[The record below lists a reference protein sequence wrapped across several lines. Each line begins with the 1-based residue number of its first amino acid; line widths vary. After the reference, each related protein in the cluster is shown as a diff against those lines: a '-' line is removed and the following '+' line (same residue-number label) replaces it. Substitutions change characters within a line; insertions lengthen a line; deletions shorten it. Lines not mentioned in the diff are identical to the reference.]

1 MADDET
7 LAAVCPH
14 PPQLLPGADHAPS
27 TDEAKIVVAIPSRN
41 EAATIGGVVSAA
53 VEGLRRLGAE
63 DTAVLVNCDNGSTD
77 GTPDAFIAA
86 ARPLRSARM
95 SVDGAITGKGSNVL
109 RLLEYCRAARADR
122 MVLLD
127 ADVRSIE
134 PEWIE
139 RLLDSVDRP
148 DPVIATP
155 VYRRNRFEGNTTNHI
170 AWPLM
175 RAVFGRDVR
184 QPIAGD
190 FAFNLPFVELALT
203 WPVPDSARLYGIDI
217 WLTANAASQG
227 TAIASVPLG
236 RKIHNPGFPKILYG
250 SQQVI
255 DALLHAVVRHGRIS
269 PSDGVLGPRCSADE
283 VAMRPDGALVV
294 RATRKVRTYI
304 AAHAE
309 RIGSVLPASRNL
321 QSAAWGF
328 RVGIADWAEL
338 LADGL
343 RYLATTGEL
352 ATTRDDLVAMYF
364 CRVMTYWDEID
375 GLTAQ
380 GVDRMLTSQTDAI
393 CEAVCQRPVPF
404 PDSIPPVGFTA
415 GYWAPEVP

>member
-1 MADDET
+1 MA
-7 LAAVCPH
+7 AAVPE
-14 PPQLLPGADHAPS
+14 LLPVTDRAPCAD
-27 TDEAKIVVAIPSRN
+27 EGRIVVAIPSRN
-41 EAATIGGVVSAA
+41 EAATIGCVVGAA
-53 VEGLRRLGAE
+53 VEGLRRLGVE

-77 GTPDAFIAA
+77 GTPDVFTAA
-86 ARPLRSARM
+86 AHPLRSARL
-95 SVDGAITGKGSNVL
+95 SVYGAVTGKGSNVL
-109 RLLEYCRAARADR
+109 RLLEYCQAARANR

-139 RLLDSVDRP
+139 LLLSSVDRP
-148 DPVIATP
+148 GPVIATP

-175 RAVFGRDVR
+175 RAVFGRDVQ

-190 FAFNLPFVELALT
+190 FAFNLPFIELALT
-203 WPVPDSARLYGIDI
+203 WPVPESARLYGIDI
-217 WLTANAASQG
+217 WLTANAASHG
-227 TAIASVPLG
+227 AAIASVPLG

-269 PSDGVLGPRCSADE
+269 PADGAFGQRCSADE
-283 VAMRPDGALVV
+283 VAVRPDGDLVA
-294 RATRKVRTYI
+294 RAIRKVQIYI
-304 AAHAE
+304 ATHAE
-309 RIGSVLPASRNL
+309 RIGSVLPASQDL
-321 QSAAWGF
+321 QSAAWGL
-328 RVGIADWAEL
+328 RVGMADWAEL
-338 LADGL
+338 LADSL
-343 RYLATTGEL
+343 CYLAATGEL

-380 GVDRMLTSQTDAI
+380 GVDRMLTSQTAAI
-393 CEAVCQRPVPF
+393 CEAVSRQSARFRHSSLPT
-404 PDSIPPVGFTA
+404 GFTA
-415 GYWAPEVP
+415 GYWAAEVP